1 VATSL
6 SLALAVAAAG
16 SCGIPEEKY
25 EAQAKAKAALEK
37 KVAKAEAEAKKQAAA
52 IATLKT
58 ETTFAKERAR
68 TAKQREREAKQAA
81 QTLKQDFA
89 KRLEASKEEVEKLAR
104 ARLEQEKATKLRKL
118 LTGKLQELIKKKQI
132 SLKLVHGRMVIKLR
146 SRVLFMSGSA
156 KLLGYG
162 KRTLE
167 RLAKVLSKI
176 EGSHFQVAG
185 HTDNVAITKGDFADN
200 WELSTGRA
208 LTVVKFL
215 REQGVEGKFLSAAGF
230 AEFQPVARNRTVW
243 GRRMNRRIEITVL
256 PHITRR
262 LLAGPGQRGQRGKR
276 RRR

>member
-1 VATSL
+1 VAASL
-6 SLALAVAAAG
+6 SLFFAAGAAA
-16 SCGIPEEKY
+16 SCGIPKEKY
-25 EAQAKAKAALEK
+25 EAQAKEKAALEK
-37 KVAKAEAEAKKQAAA
+37 KVTKAEAEAKKQTAA

-58 ETTFAKERAR
+58 ETRFAKERAR
-68 TAKQREREAKQAA
+68 KAKQRGQEAKQAA
-81 QTLKQDFA
+81 QTLKEDFA
-89 KRLEASKEEVEKLAR
+89 KRMKATKKEVEKLAQ

-132 SLKLVHGRMVIKLR
+132 ALKLVHGRMVIKLR

-176 EGSHFQVAG
+176 GGSHFQVAG

-215 REQGVEGKFLSAAGF
+215 REQGVEGKYLSAAGF

-262 LLAGPGQRGQRGKR
+262 LLKGPGKRGKR
-276 RRR
+276 RRRRRR